1 MASESISDKRRGSD
15 NRPRC
20 KHLLREGQVQDGH
33 QVSPSTHW
41 GKGRYRM
48 AIKYH
53 RALNGGRGG
62 TGWPSSITE
71 HSLGEG
77 EVQDGH
83 QVSPSTHWGK
93 GRYRMAIKYH

>member
-1 MASESISDKRRGSD
+1 
-15 NRPRC
+15 
-20 KHLLREGQVQDGH
+20 
-33 QVSPSTHW
+33 
-41 GKGRYRM
+41 M

-71 HSLGEG
+71 HSMGEG

-83 QVSPSTHWGK
+83 QVSLSTYWGK
-93 GRYRMAIKYH
+93 GRYRMAIKYHSALTGGRVGTGWPSSITEHLLREG